1 MASSQSFRLRMKL
14 WLLLAALGIAAG
26 CGTNK
31 SYKSA
36 DFGGDKIYTKPGS
49 SSPQLRENEVLGLND
64 GQEISDEEIRRVLDE
79 SRTVRVPRGSRI
91 LLAQSGVP
99 APDRAMVEELSR
111 DFVVV
116 PHTGVPSEVTAA
128 AGGAPAG
135 KALRLAA
142 AHSNAETILVYWGNL
157 EMKRNDLPTSIV
169 SWVPVIDFAV
179 PDEHQKVRMS
189 LKVALVD
196 VRTGNWATF
205 RTEAIEEDSLTTRY
219 AREREH
225 KWPLERTKQRLYQIA
240 VKKLAEGYM
249 AAR

>member
-1 MASSQSFRLRMKL
+1 MKRIIF
-14 WLLLAALGIAAG
+14 AIALGMGLAIG

-31 SYKSA
+31 TYRSA
-36 DFGGDKIYTKPGS
+36 DFNGDKVYTKGGS
-49 SSPQLRENEVLGLND
+49 AVPQLRENEVLGLKPGD
-64 GQEISDEEIRRVLDE
+64 SISEDDIRRVLDE
-79 SRTVRVPRGSRI
+79 SRSVRIKPGSR
-91 LLAQSGVP
+91 LLLVQSGAASP
-99 APDRAMVEELSR
+99 ASAMVQELAKH
-111 DFVVV
+111 FTVV
-116 PHTGVPSEVTAA
+116 PHTGIPSELTADS
-128 AGGAPAG
+128 GGAATG

-142 AHSNAETILVYWGNL
+142 AHSQAETILVYWGNL

-189 LKVALVD
+189 LKLALVD

-225 KWPLERTKQRLYQIA
+225 NGTLERSKQRLYQLA
-240 VKKLAEGYM
+240 VQKLTSGYL
-249 AAR
+249 AGR